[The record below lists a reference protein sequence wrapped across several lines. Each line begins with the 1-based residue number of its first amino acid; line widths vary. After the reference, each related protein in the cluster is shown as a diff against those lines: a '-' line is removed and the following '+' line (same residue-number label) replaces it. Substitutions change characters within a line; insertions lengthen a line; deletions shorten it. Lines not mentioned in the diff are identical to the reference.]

1 MQTLNAGWNFKQT
14 AADGQA
20 TFPYR
25 SQAVAQLLEQLHAWN
40 RVLIYSTDASYQQA
54 LAHYPQ
60 ARLFESRDKV
70 RMLAIGVNTAEDYQ
84 AAACLK
90 MDAVLVDS
98 PRAMR
103 DMKQRLERPLRCD

>member
-1 MQTLNAGWNFKQT
+1 
-14 AADGQA
+14 
-20 TFPYR
+20 
-25 SQAVAQLLEQLHAWN
+25 
-40 RVLIYSTDASYQQA
+40 
-54 LAHYPQ
+54 
-60 ARLFESRDKV
+60 
-70 RMLAIGVNTAEDYQ
+70 MLAIGVNTAEDYQ